1 MPDEPTTIA
10 NLLASDDVR
19 VCFRDIS
26 QDIAAGDVDEVC
38 VVWVKKSTD
47 KITWHYSCDLSRLI
61 YFLEMVKLCELGGAA
76 DA

>member
-1 MPDEPTTIA
+1 MADEPRTIA
-10 NLLASDDVR
+10 DLLASDDVKT
-19 VCFRDIS
+19 CFKDIE

-47 KITWHYSCDLSRLI
+47 KIKWHYSCNLSRLI
-61 YFLEMVKLCELGGAA
+61 YFLEMVKLCELTEQT